1 VIRLVGAELNRL
13 LSRRL
18 TLILTLAVIAIVGV
32 FQLAVVQSVTPP
44 SPAEVAAARQ
54 GFEDYRK
61 DWQANHDEWEQD
73 CLDDGGTPA
82 DCAQPEPTEADW
94 GLAPTPF
101 NEIAQAG
108 VTFSVVM
115 AMLSA
120 YLLAASSIGAEYST
134 GSLGNWLTF
143 VPRREKV
150 YAAKVV
156 ALALGS
162 AALAVLTGL
171 LMVGAASIVTLAVG
185 QPLTGLSGVVE
196 TAARGIPLVVFAA
209 LLGFCVGMLTR
220 HTVAALGALLGYGLL
235 VLGLYV
241 VSFAVPPL
249 SALKRWQLETNV
261 AAFLMHGTQYQVI
274 RRVVTA
280 DGVDVEG
287 VARSL
292 GFGAASAYLAII
304 GLALLA
310 VTLLVFRRRDVT

>member
-1 VIRLVGAELNRL
+1 VIRLIGAELNRL

-32 FQLAVVQSVTPP
+32 FQLAVVQSVSPP
-44 SPAEVAAARQ
+44 SAAEVADARQ
-54 GFEDYRK
+54 GYEDYRK
-61 DWQANHDEWEQD
+61 DWEANHDAWEQA
-73 CLDDGGTPA
+73 CLDDGGAA
-82 DCAQPEPTEADW
+82 DECAQPEPTEADW

-108 VTFSVVM
+108 VTIWVVM

-162 AALAVLTGL
+162 AALAALTGL

-185 QPLTGLSGVVE
+185 QPLTGFGAVVE
-196 TAARGIPLVVFAA
+196 TAARGIALVVFAA
-209 LLGFCVGMLTR
+209 ILGFCVAMLTR

-241 VSFAVPPL
+241 VSFAVPVL
-249 SALKRWQLETNV
+249 SSLKRWQLETNV
-261 AAFLMHGTQYQVI
+261 VAFLMHGYQYQVI
-274 RRVVTA
+274 RRVVTEQ
-280 DGVDVEG
+280 GVDVEG
-287 VARSL
+287 AIRSL

-304 GLALLA
+304 GLALLS

>member
-1 VIRLVGAELNRL
+1 VIRLIGAELNRL

-18 TLILTLAVIAIVGV
+18 TLVLTLAVIAVVGI
-32 FQLAVVQSVTPP
+32 FQLAVAQSVTPP
-44 SPAEVAAARQ
+44 SAAQVAEARQ
-54 GFEDYRK
+54 GYEEYRK
-61 DWQANHDEWEQD
+61 DWQANHEEWEQECVD
-73 CLDDGGTPA
+73 EGGTA
-82 DCAQPEPTEADW
+82 QDCAQPEPTEADW
-94 GLAPTPF
+94 GLAPTAF

-150 YAAKVV
+150 YAAKVA

-171 LMVGAASIVTLAVG
+171 LMVGAASIVTVAVG
-185 QPLTGLSGVVE
+185 QPLTGLGTVVQ

-209 LLGFCVGMLTR
+209 VLGFCVAMLTR

-241 VSFAVPPL
+241 VSFAVPVL
-249 SALKRWQLETNV
+249 SLLKRWQLETNI
-261 AAFLMHGTQYQVI
+261 AAFLMHGYNYQVI
-274 RRVVTA
+274 QRVA
-280 DGVDVEG
+280 SSEG
-287 VARSL
+287 VSIEGVMRTL
-292 GFGAASAYLAII
+292 GFGAASAYLAAI
-304 GLALLA
+304 GLALLII
-310 VTLLVFRRRDVT
+310 TLLVFRRRDVT